1 MKLASL
7 VIAATL
13 ATTAVSAGG
22 CYGKYAAFHKI
33 HAWNG
38 KVTSSRIG
46 NSAIHALLYIVPVY
60 PLIFFADVIIFNTI
74 ETITGSNPLE

>member
-7 VIAATL
+7 AIAATL
-13 ATTAVSAGG
+13 AATTITAGG
-22 CYGKYAAFHKI
+22 CYGKYAAFHKV

-38 KVTSSRIG
+38 KVTESRIG

-60 PLIFFADVIIFNTI
+60 PIIFFADIIIFNTI
-74 ETITGSNPLE
+74 ETITGNNPLD